1 MSKLKRKNFI
11 KGIAAGTI
19 ALPFVIR
26 GLGGGNKANSQSGPN
41 VISQKKYQWRMV
53 TTWPPNFPVVGEGCA
68 LFAKWV
74 NEMSA
79 GRMEIKVYGG
89 GELVPPLEVFDAVRN
104 NAAEIG
110 SGASYYWVGK
120 VPASPFFTTIPF
132 GMNAQQANSWMMS
145 GDGLKLWEELYADFG
160 LLPIPGGNTGFQMGG
175 WFNKEINTM
184 DDFEGLKM
192 RMPGLGAK
200 VLQKAGG
207 TPVLLAGGEIF
218 TGLER
223 GVIDA
228 TEWIGPYHDYL
239 MGFHQI
245 AKYYYSPGW
254 HETGSV
260 LEILVNQNKFKELP
274 TDLQQIIRT
283 ASYRAN
289 HWMLSE
295 FEAKNAIYLEKLI
308 MEEEV
313 DVRQY
318 PKEVLAQLK
327 IYTKDVLEELAN
339 ADAFTKKVYDSY
351 RSFMKKAAV
360 WAKSSE
366 KIFYDE
372 LMS

>member
-1 MSKLKRKNFI
+1 MSNIKRKNFV
-11 KGIAAGTI
+11 KGLAAGTI
-19 ALPFVIR
+19 ALPFLIR
-26 GLGGGNKANSQSGPN
+26 GLGGGQHANSQSAPGI
-41 VISQKKYQWRMV
+41 ISGEKYRWRMV
-53 TTWPPNFPVVGEGCA
+53 TTWPPNFPVVGEGCT
-68 LFAKWV
+68 LFSKWV
-74 NEMSA
+74 YEMSA

-104 NAAEIG
+104 NAAEMG

-120 VPASPFFTTIPF
+120 IPAATFFTTIPF
-132 GMNAQQANSWMMS
+132 GMNAQQANSWMLS
-145 GDGLKLWEELYADFG
+145 GGGLKLWEDLYDDFG
-160 LLPIPGGNTGFQMGG
+160 LIPIPGGNTGFQMGG
-175 WFNKEINTM
+175 WFNREINTM
-184 DDFEGLKM
+184 SDFNGLKM

-207 TPVLLAGGEIF
+207 TPILLAGGEIF

-239 MGFHQI
+239 MGFYQI

-260 LEILVNQNKFKELP
+260 LEMLVNKDKFNALP
-274 TDLQQIIRT
+274 SDLQQIIRT
-283 ASYRAN
+283 AAYRAN

-308 MEEEV
+308 NEENV
-313 DVRQY
+313 DLRQY

-327 IYTKDVLEELAN
+327 MYTKEVVEEAAKAN
-339 ADAFTKKVYDSY
+339 EFSKKVYESY
-351 RSFMKKAAV
+351 RSFMIKAAI

>member
-1 MSKLKRKNFI
+1 MSKFKRKNFI

-26 GLGGGNKANSQSGPN
+26 GLGGGQRAHSQSAPGI
-41 VISQKKYQWRMV
+41 ISGKKYQWRMV
-53 TTWPPNFPVVGEGCA
+53 TTWPPNFPVVGEGCN

-74 NEMSA
+74 NEMSG

-89 GELVPPLEVFDAVRN
+89 GELVPPLEVFDAVKS
-104 NAAEIG
+104 NAAEMG

-120 VPASPFFTTIPF
+120 APAAPFFTTIPF
-132 GMNAQQANSWMMS
+132 GMNAQQANAWMMS
-145 GDGLKLWEELYADFG
+145 GGGLQLWEELYADFG
-160 LLPIPGGNTGFQMGG
+160 LIPIPGGNTGFQMGG
-175 WFNKEINTM
+175 WFNKEINSM
-184 DDFEGLKM
+184 ADFDGLKM

-200 VLQKAGG
+200 VLQAAGG

-260 LEILVNQNKFKELP
+260 LEMIVNKDKFNELP
-274 TDLQQIIRT
+274 LDLQQIIRT
-283 ASYRAN
+283 ASYRVN

-308 MEEEV
+308 KEENV
-313 DVRQY
+313 DVREY
-318 PKEVLAQLK
+318 PKEVLTELK
-327 IYTKDVLEELAN
+327 SITRSVMADVAKEDSFSN
-339 ADAFTKKVYDSY
+339 KVYNSY
-351 RSFMKKAAV
+351 IDFMKKASI

-372 LMS
+372 LMG